1 MRNETKQNVRKFSM
15 FGMINKNYYFD
26 FDEHFFWANL
36 KWYFFFTHQNHIKK
50 EFEIIYS
57 NKNKNS

>member
-26 FDEHFFWANL
+26 FDEHFVLANL
-36 KWYFFFTHQNHIKK
+36 NGIFFHSSKS
-50 EFEIIYS
+50 Y
-57 NKNKNS
+57 